1 MKKSVW
7 MSKLEQILTEE
18 GMTNA
23 EKRTVMNFYEEM
35 YQDKHDD
42 GMSEEDIIKEFGF
55 PEDVALNVRESG
67 EHENVSYT
75 DYESEGYVVPPSP
88 PASGNSGQTQYAVPN
103 NSASQNEVQSKP
115 TEIAKKSIQ
124 PKKLI
129 SGALSVAMII
139 AAIALLVF
147 GVILAIS
154 GVATVICGF
163 IVISFSAGAWLIAFG
178 IGLVLFAAG
187 SLIFNSGLRII
198 KSATPSKGGAK

>member
-67 EHENVSYT
+67 EHENASNT
-75 DYESEGYVVPPSP
+75 DYVSEGYVIPPSP
-88 PASGNSGQTQYAVPN
+88 PVNGIGAETQYAVPN

-115 TEIAKKSIQ
+115 TETAKKSVQ

-129 SGALSVAMII
+129 SGALSVATII

-178 IGLVLFAAG
+178 IGLILFAVG